1 MTGEAD
7 GVLGTRTR
15 EALITFQRQQGIQAS
30 GSIDTR
36 TVSTLGGS
44 NKISATQARSR
55 LVKDRRTSSR
65 RNRARP
71 DRTLVRPTLR
81 RTEQPTTGQV
91 QQNQPAT
98 TGQGGTQ
105 QPSGQTT
112 GQSAPPAQGNNP
124 PAATRIC
131 RPGSPTRAI
140 LRHRASR
147 PTILKARS
155 IEERDAE
162 PRFGG
167 AHFAPRY
174 SGALQI
180 PAGQSRQY
188 DRPRPQ
194 PKLSVAKR
202 PFE

>member
-1 MTGEAD
+1 MKRRRARHAD
-7 GVLGTRTR
+7 ARGVDQLP
-15 EALITFQRQQGIQAS
+15 AAARQSRPAARS
-30 GSIDTR
+30 
-36 TVSTLGGS
+36 VP
-44 NKISATQARSR
+44 ARSR
-55 LVKDRRTSSR
+55 RLACPIRSVPPRARPRLVKHRRTSSR

-71 DRTLVRPTLR
+71 QRTPVRPTLR
-81 RTEQPTTGQV
+81 RSRTSRQLAKCSRTSRPRPDRAERNSLPFKRSD
-91 QQNQPAT
+91 NRRLRPKAT
-98 TGQGGTQ
+98 IHR
-105 QPSGQTT
+105 
-112 GQSAPPAQGNNP
+112 PP
-124 PAATRIC
+124 TRIC

-147 PTILKARS
+147 PTILNARS

-180 PAGQSRQY
+180 PGRSIASVRSTAAE
-188 DRPRPQ
+188 PN
-194 PKLSVAKR
+194 LSVARR